1 MADVDVDLDA
11 LAPKPKRT
19 KLAGKI
25 YKLPGDMPM
34 ELFFEIQAFE
44 GRTDAGED
52 ETVLLGELRDK
63 LLTLF
68 QVHQPTLKT
77 LPPMGVVQLLQSL
90 GAIYGGAVGEPP
102 APNRATRR
110 QKTKTPSSAPPTRR
124 ARATSR

>member
-1 MADVDVDLDA
+1 MTDSVDVDLDA

-19 KLAGKI
+19 RLGGKV

-44 GRTDAGED
+44 ARTTAGED

-63 LLTLF
+63 LLSLF
-68 QVHQPTLKT
+68 QVHQPTLKA
-77 LPPMGVVQLLQSL
+77 LPPMGVVQLLKAL

-102 APNRATRR
+102 APNRQTRR
-110 QKTKTPSSAPPTRR
+110 QKTKTP
-124 ARATSR
+124 